1 MKLISLNALCGHV
14 FEPLMDF
21 IAREA
26 PSTDMF
32 CFQEMLSNPNADVPS
47 LPYMGRA
54 NVLEE
59 IARRLPGFAM
69 EFFPT
74 QDDYDIEPAYPGQMR
89 LGNATFYRD
98 TLNVTDRGGFFV
110 YNGYNSYDGKKHYE
124 TLGHGAVL
132 LTIGDAL
139 TVVNVHG
146 NSQPGNKLD
155 TPKRLAQSQ
164 TIIDVLANR
173 PGETIVMGDF
183 NLMPD
188 TESVRMF
195 ERAGFRNLI
204 RDFAVA
210 DTRGSLMRALFPE
223 YEHGPYG
230 FQTFA
235 DYTFVT
241 PGVTVRSFEVPDLP
255 ISDHLPMILE
265 IDG

>member
-21 IAREA
+21 IVREA
-26 PSTDMF
+26 PTTDVF
-32 CFQEMLSNPNADVPS
+32 CFQEMLSNPKGDLPM

-59 IARRLPGFAM
+59 IAGRLPGFAM
-69 EFFPT
+69 EFFVT

-89 LGNATFYRD
+89 LGNATFYREGL
-98 TLNVTDRGGFFV
+98 TVTDRGGFFV
-110 YNGYNSYDGKKHYE
+110 YNGYNSYDGKKNYE
-124 TLGHGAVL
+124 TLGHGAAFITVD
-132 LTIGDAL
+132 DAL

-146 NSQPGNKLD
+146 NSQPANKLD

-164 TIIDVLANR
+164 RIVDFLADR
-173 PGETIVMGDF
+173 PGEKIVMGDF

-204 RDFAVA
+204 REYKIAN
-210 DTRGSLMRALFPE
+210 TRGSLMRSLFPE

-230 FQTFA
+230 FQDFA
-235 DYTFVT
+235 DYAFAT
-241 PGVTVRSFEVPDLP
+241 PGIAVRSFEVPDLP

-265 IDG
+265 IDE